1 MPHTQDTLPRRSAL
15 EHLLFCPRQC
25 ALIHIEQAWAE
36 NSLTAQGA
44 LLHERAHEA
53 GAESRGDLRIARA
66 LRLRSLHLGLAGVAD
81 VVEWRRLQPGGDGA
95 RLAGVSG
102 HWLPL
107 PVEYK
112 RGRLRLERSYEV
124 QLCAQAL
131 SLEEMLG
138 VPVPVGALYGGA
150 SHQRREVAFDDA
162 LRAETETAARR
173 LHALLASGLT
183 PPADYSPKCRTCSLI
198 EICLPRLTE
207 QGSARRYLDEA
218 LSRATTGEGPT
229 A

>member
-1 MPHTQDTLPRRSAL
+1 MDEPILIAVSAL
-15 EHLLFCPRQC
+15 QHYVYCPRQC
-25 ALIHIEQAWAE
+25 GLIHLESVFDE
-36 NSLTAQGA
+36 N
-44 LLHERAHEA
+44 LHTLEGSEVHDRAHEL
-53 GAESRGDLRIARA
+53 AEGTARDVPFKSG
-66 LRLRSLHLGLAGVAD
+66 LPIWSDKLGLNGKAD
-81 VVEWRRLQPGGDGA
+81 IVEMRPDG
-95 RLAGVSG
+95 
-102 HWLPL
+102 PY